1 MLKSMKKLQS
11 PDRVMNTIQDNV
23 ETALRPLLTNPLL
36 DGTLI
41 ENVSIPTGSPKTI
54 EHGLGRAVR
63 GWYVVSPQANA
74 VVWETP
80 SALPTKTLILN
91 SSANVDCKL
100 WVY

>member
-1 MLKSMKKLQS
+1 MLKSMKKIQS

-41 ENVSIPTGSPKTI
+41 EGVSIVTGTPKTI
-54 EHGLGRAVR
+54 EHGLGRAAR
-63 GWYVVSPQANA
+63 GWFVISPQAEA
-74 VVWETP
+74 SVWETS

-91 SSANVDCKL
+91 SSANIDLKL